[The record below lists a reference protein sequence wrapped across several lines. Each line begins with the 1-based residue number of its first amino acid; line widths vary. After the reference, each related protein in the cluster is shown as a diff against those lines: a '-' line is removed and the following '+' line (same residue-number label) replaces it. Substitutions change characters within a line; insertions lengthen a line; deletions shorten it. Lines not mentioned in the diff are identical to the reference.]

1 MTIDRS
7 SYDADFDYPE
17 LPPGAYET
25 YVRPLADLHEQTARQ
40 PRDVILLLAIR
51 ETFAHYGA
59 ASATDDER
67 EYLTEGLARILVPDS
82 DGTVDPEQSVGFLNP
97 YRDEHDPAR
106 REVESF
112 DGRKRAS

>member
-1 MTIDRS
+1 MTIDVE
-7 SYDADFDYPE
+7 SYTADFDFTE
-17 LPPGAYET
+17 LPPGAHDT
-25 YVRPLADLHEQTARQ
+25 YIRPLAALHEATARQ

-67 EYLTEGLARILVPDS
+67 EYLTEGLARILVLDS
-82 DGTVDPEQSVGFLNP
+82 DGTVNPVQIASFLDRC
-97 YRDEHDPAR
+97 RDEQDPAR